1 MFCLL
6 LQYVV
11 LTLSFL
17 TFMLLSIDQKRRGP
31 NVIHQTI
38 MVLIRMS
45 KPYNRWFGIGYF
57 VGSILNVL
65 NPQQNRLVQVTTTK
79 MWTFFG
85 CRAAIIH
92 SLLSLSL
99 NDEGCAYSNEL
110 ISFCLSSHFYASGQK
125 SSKKTRSSCLESFF
139 GYEMRDPINNF
150 NLDICPLVS

>member
-57 VGSILNVL
+57 VGSILNVFKPPAKPVSVGHHHK
-65 NPQQNRLVQVTTTK
+65 NVD
-79 MWTFFG
+79 FFW
-85 CRAAIIH
+85 
-92 SLLSLSL
+92 L
-99 NDEGCAYSNEL
+99 
-110 ISFCLSSHFYASGQK
+110 
-125 SSKKTRSSCLESFF
+125 
-139 GYEMRDPINNF
+139 
-150 NLDICPLVS
+150 